1 MSMLYNIFFVL
12 SVYIILSFICAALFV
27 LLAPKR
33 FDKKVIDILMLF
45 LLNLTLG
52 PIFSILSLILAIALN
67 MQKPLPDFA
76 KVKANVKDW
85 EIEKRPVGEKALSG
99 TNVPTSALYAI
110 LNNKDV
116 RFVRAIKSVLS
127 SENDENRLLAFGY
140 LQRIEKEYFD
150 TLKRLEDI
158 YNKSQ
163 NIIIMKK
170 IAITIWEMLL
180 FDIVEDDLRP
190 LYHQRCKEIL
200 LDLSSKL
207 DNDWIIFYIL
217 GRIYLIEKKYEDAF
231 LCFEKA
237 LDLAVDKSRVM
248 PYLFEA
254 LFYQKRFKD
263 IKKYCE
269 KYKDDKIISVN
280 IVSNNIISFWCK

>member
-1 MSMLYNIFFVL
+1 
-12 SVYIILSFICAALFV
+12 
-27 LLAPKR
+27 
-33 FDKKVIDILMLF
+33 
-45 LLNLTLG
+45 
-52 PIFSILSLILAIALN
+52 